1 MFGEKFRQVVDAEV
15 ERLDGAMAYERE
27 RGTEELKRRAWARFG
42 RQKWEWDKTDGLKVG
57 SLLIELPYLFAEEI
71 VAVAVKAAR

>member
-27 RGTEELKRRAWARFG
+27 RGTEELKRRAWARFTLA
-42 RQKWEWDKTDGLKVG
+42 RDPVG
-57 SLLIELPYLFAEEI
+57 VSGCAFPREA
-71 VAVAVKAAR
+71 